1 MLTLKQR
8 KFVEAYTDNATA
20 AALAAGYSPKTA
32 YSQGQRLLKS
42 VEIITAIKKRETK
55 ALKPLIAAREERQ
68 KFWTQMM
75 ANPDAKDM
83 DKLRASELLAKS
95 EGDFLERREVT
106 VSGHIDVFLP
116 DVREELLR
124 GLRDD

>member
-1 MLTLKQR
+1 MTPKQR

-32 YSQGQRLLKS
+32 YSQGQRLLKK

-55 ALKPLIAAREERQ
+55 ALKPLIATREERQ

-75 ANPDAKDM
+75 VNPDAKDM
-83 DKLRASELLAKS
+83 DKLRASELLGKS
-95 EGDFLERREVT
+95 EGDFIERREVE
-106 VSGHIDVFLP
+106 VSGRIDVFLP
-116 DVREELLR
+116 DVRDELLR
-124 GLRDD
+124 GLRDE

>member
-32 YSQGQRLLKS
+32 YSQGQRLLKK

-55 ALKPLIAAREERQ
+55 ALKPLIATREERQ

-75 ANPDAKDM
+75 VNPDAKDM
-83 DKLRASELLAKS
+83 DKLRASELLGKS
-95 EGDFLERREVT
+95 EGDFIERREVE
-106 VSGHIDVFLP
+106 VSGRIDVFLP
-116 DVREELLR
+116 EVREELLR
-124 GLRDD
+124 GLRDE

>member
-32 YSQGQRLLKS
+32 YSQGQRLLKK

-55 ALKPLIAAREERQ
+55 ALKPLIATREERQ

-75 ANPDAKDM
+75 VNPDAKDM
-83 DKLRASELLAKS
+83 DKLRASELLGKS
-95 EGDFLERREVT
+95 EGDFIERREVE
-106 VSGHIDVFLP
+106 VSGRIDVFLP

-124 GLRDD
+124 GLRDE